1 MFNSVIHLIEKTL
14 SGEKHKPLTMRPKG
28 YLGYIII
35 CIFKI
40 QACSLVTDV
49 DRSELHVAME
59 TVQAY
64 LKVAKLV
71 RNLRKFASVPE

>member
-1 MFNSVIHLIEKTL
+1 M
-14 SGEKHKPLTMRPKG
+14 
-28 YLGYIII
+28 YIII

-49 DRSELHVAME
+49 DRSELQVAME

-64 LKVAKLV
+64 LKVAKLANKGQFERYTV
-71 RNLRKFASVPE
+71 QTLAKVCIRT

>member
-1 MFNSVIHLIEKTL
+1 MYF
-14 SGEKHKPLTMRPKG
+14 
-28 YLGYIII
+28 II
-35 CIFKI
+35 CSFKI

-64 LKVAKLV
+64 LKVA
-71 RNLRKFASVPE
+71 NLPTRANLSATQREICQSLYPYLS

>member
-1 MFNSVIHLIEKTL
+1 M
-14 SGEKHKPLTMRPKG
+14 
-28 YLGYIII
+28 YIII

-49 DRSELHVAME
+49 DCSELHVAME

-64 LKVAKLV
+64 LKVAKLANKGQFKRYTV
-71 RNLRKFASVPE
+71 RNLPKFVSEPS

>member
-1 MFNSVIHLIEKTL
+1 M
-14 SGEKHKPLTMRPKG
+14 
-28 YLGYIII
+28 YIII

-49 DRSELHVAME
+49 DRSELHVVME

-64 LKVAKLV
+64 LIFAKVCI
-71 RNLRKFASVPE
+71 RT

>member
-1 MFNSVIHLIEKTL
+1 M
-14 SGEKHKPLTMRPKG
+14 
-28 YLGYIII
+28 YIII

-40 QACSLVTDV
+40 QACSVVTDV

-64 LKVAKLV
+64 LKVAKFANKGEFEHALHSA
-71 RNLRKFASVPE
+71 KFAKVCIRT